1 MDRIAAEA
9 GVGKQTIYRWWAS
22 KAAVVLEALRENAA
36 EEIETPDLGSLQAD
50 LRAFIKSTFDASRRR
65 PGINDVLRALMA
77 EAQLDTGVLEQ
88 FKREVIDPRRAA
100 LRGLLERAKARPGV
114 RESFDPDF
122 FVDIAFGII
131 WFRLLTEVGPLDDS
145 LAEQLAT
152 LLTKAA
158 AGPLEGR
165 PEKKKRRV
173 SHGAG
178 DDDSPGSPR

>member
-77 EAQLDTGVLEQ
+77 EAQLDTAVLEQ

-173 SHGAG
+173 SHRAG